1 MPQHPVPPRR
11 KTPFPGVAA
20 RPALAIAVLLGAMPA
35 QAADLPLR
43 GSLPEAPVPMARPV
57 ATWSGSYV
65 GVTAGGVFGSETKTK
80 TTGSQGFLTLAPA
93 FVPLELNTGKNG
105 FIFGAHAGF
114 NQQMGEFVLGA
125 EADVG
130 WADAKKTAALS
141 GAVTPL
147 ATALTTS
154 ATSELKY
161 LGTLRGRLGYAPSSQ
176 LHVYATGGLAFGE
189 ASLTSSVV
197 ANAAPAL
204 RWDGKRSEVLFGY
217 AIGAGAEYALTP
229 NIILRGEYLYY
240 DLGDLKAGAFGNAAV
255 RGVGA
260 LNGIDYLTETRFNG
274 SLGRAAMSYK
284 F

>member
-1 MPQHPVPPRR
+1 MAKYRLSQ
-11 KTPFPGVAA
+11 AA
-20 RPALAIAVLLGAMPA
+20 LVQLTLILLGAPLTH
-35 QAADLPLR
+35 AADLPLR
-43 GSLPEAPVPMARPV
+43 GSLPEAPVPMAR
-57 ATWSGSYV
+57 ATSSWSGGYV
-65 GVTAGGVFGSETKTK
+65 GLTGGGVFGSETKTK
-80 TTGSQGFLTLAPA
+80 TTGSAGFLTLAPN
-93 FVPLELNTGKNG
+93 FVPRELNTGKNG

-114 NQQMGEFVLGA
+114 NQQIGEFVIGA
-125 EADVG
+125 EADIG
-130 WADAKKTAALS
+130 WADAKKTAAFS

-176 LHVYATGGLAFGE
+176 LHVYATGGLAFGD
-189 ASLTSSVV
+189 ASVTSSVV

-204 RWDGKRSEVLFGY
+204 RWDGKKSDMLFGF

-240 DLGDLKAGAFGNAAV
+240 DLGDLKSGAFGNAAV

-260 LNGIDYLTETRFNG
+260 LNGVDYLSETRFNG
-274 SLGRAAMSYK
+274 SLGRAAVSYK